1 VLTKY
6 EEYAIIKPSKGKQ
19 KERNKMI
26 TPFYYLIYVTMLVC
40 AGLYGLHRVEVREAK
55 KRKWQRKIEARKK
68 LWK

>member
-1 VLTKY
+1 
-6 EEYAIIKPSKGKQ
+6 
-19 KERNKMI
+19 MI

-40 AGLYGLHRVEVREAK
+40 AGLYGLHRAEVREAR